1 MLIKTL
7 TSEQKDALLTTLW
20 ERSLVG
26 VALVTK
32 EGRFEFANEAFCRLV
47 EYSEPELCKRRFHDI
62 THPDDLAADVSMSRD
77 IELRESDGYN
87 MRKRY
92 ITKTGKVV
100 WMILHVQGL
109 IVDDE
114 LHYFVSQ
121 ISEIFPVI
129 GVPITPIAPP
139 KKALSTYAFQFVKDN
154 LAWIVL
160 ALSGFA
166 YVLAEI
172 LKSLDEGSS

>member
-1 MLIKTL
+1 MIRTL
-7 TSEQKDALLTTLW
+7 TYEQKDALLTTLW
-20 ERSLVG
+20 DRSLVG

-32 EGRFEFANEAFCRLV
+32 EGRFEFANQAFCRLL
-47 EYSEPELCKRRFHDI
+47 EYSETELRNRHFQEL
-62 THPDDLAADVSMSRD
+62 THPDDVHADVSMSRD
-77 IELRESDGYN
+77 ITLREADEYT

-109 IVDDE
+109 IVNDE

-121 ISEIFPVI
+121 ISEIIPVLNTER
-129 GVPITPIAPP
+129 VAP
-139 KKALSTYAFQFVKDN
+139 KRTSISTSAFRFVKDN

-166 YVLAEI
+166 YIVAEI
-172 LKSLDEGSS
+172 LKSLDEGSK

>member
-1 MLIKTL
+1 MIRTL
-7 TSEQKDALLTTLW
+7 TYEQKDALLTTLW
-20 ERSLVG
+20 DRSLVG

-32 EGRFEFANEAFCRLV
+32 EGRFEFANEAFCRLL
-47 EYSEPELCKRRFHDI
+47 EYSETELRNRHFQEI
-62 THPDDLAADVSMSRD
+62 THPDDVHADVSMARD
-77 IELRESDGYN
+77 ITLREADEYT

-109 IVDDE
+109 IVSNE

-121 ISEIFPVI
+121 ISEIVPVLN
-129 GVPITPIAPP
+129 VDKLLP
-139 KKALSTYAFQFVKDN
+139 KRTTLSTHAFRFVKEN

-160 ALSGFA
+160 TLSGFA
-166 YVLAEI
+166 YILAEV
-172 LKSLDEGSS
+172 LKSLDEGSK